1 MTDFIIRWDAP
12 TTLAAARN
20 WGFEADTVP
29 LAGGGFVVTMPRMGR
44 LEEARGDDSLL
55 YVLDATGALVAET
68 PLDARI
74 DRDDAEID
82 VVALADGGFA
92 VAWTGRAVSRTQAFD
107 ADGTPRG
114 KVAKLDAE
122 GLFTDIDVVATPEG
136 YAVLTEG
143 TVPIPGSADL
153 WEDALGVTV
162 LDRDGVPV
170 GEPVRVYQGIDWVQS
185 PALSTAPGGNL
196 AVYWR
201 SHAGTDPAFEGAEG
215 PGSSRYTHHFV
226 RLDAGGEIAR
236 TVVPPEE
243 WREFG
248 FPNEAAPMVMP
259 LAGGGFSLLV
269 NEGGIEGPP
278 FFRLWSA
285 VLDEDGT
292 LVFPKALLD
301 RSDEDAWPEH
311 VGQTPLAG
319 GGSMAAWIQ
328 QIPGVGG
335 RLFLQRLDA
344 EGETVGERLEFDLG
358 GVGGVD
364 GSSMSWLTN
373 LGVDAL
379 PSGEIVVTWANDANA
394 YADVGRRP
402 SEVLRTA
409 TLELIPVDEG
419 KEDGTD
425 EDDVLAG
432 SADGD
437 VVRAG
442 EGADTVDGRGG
453 ADVLRGQAGA
463 DLLLGG
469 AGEDKL
475 VGGGGADTLDGGAG
489 EDKLRG
495 KGGDDELR
503 GGAGDDR
510 IKGDGGDDVIE
521 GGAGRDKV
529 KGGEG
534 ADAFVLRLGDEH
546 LRVRDFDPSEDEIRI
561 ETWVAEASKVKG
573 LIRDY
578 GEVRDGDAVFEFD
591 TGPGFGSLET
601 TLRIDGIDDLDAL
614 RDAIVLI

>member
-1 MTDFIIRWDAP
+1 MTDFVIRWDAP
-12 TTLAAARN
+12 TTLGVARS

-68 PLDARI
+68 PLDPKI
-74 DRDDAEID
+74 DRDDAEIE

-92 VAWTGRAVSRTQAFD
+92 VAWTGRAISRTQAFD

-114 KVAKLDAE
+114 EVAKLDAE

-136 YAVLTEG
+136 YAVLTKG
-143 TVPIPGSADL
+143 TVPIPGGADL

-162 LDRDGVPV
+162 LDRDGVPA

-185 PALSTAPGGNL
+185 PALSAAPGGDL
-196 AVYWR
+196 AIYWW
-201 SHAGTDPAFEGAEG
+201 SDAGTDPAFEGAEG
-215 PGSSRYTHHFV
+215 PGSSQHMHHFV
-226 RLDAGGEIAR
+226 RLDAGGGIAR
-236 TVVPPEE
+236 TVVPPQE

-248 FPNEAAPMVMP
+248 FPNGAAPMVMP

-269 NEGGIEGPP
+269 NEGWIEGPP

-328 QIPGVGG
+328 QIPGVEG

-394 YADVGRRP
+394 YANVGGP
-402 SEVLRTA
+402 SSEVLRA
-409 TLELIPVDEG
+409 TTLRLIPVDEG
-419 KEDGTD
+419 EDGTGG
-425 EDDVLAG
+425 DDVIAG
-432 SADGD
+432 SAEDD

-442 EGADTVDGRGG
+442 EGADTVDGRAGD
-453 ADVLRGQAGA
+453 DVLRGQAGA

-469 AGEDKL
+469 EGEDRL

-489 EDKLRG
+489 DDEIRG
-495 KGGDDELR
+495 KAGHDALR

-510 IKGDGGDDVIE
+510 IRGGGGDDVIE
-521 GGAGRDKV
+521 GGAGRDRV

-534 ADAFVLRLGDEH
+534 ADVFVLRAGDEH
-546 LRVRDFDPSEDEIRI
+546 LRIRDFDPAEDEIRI
-561 ETWVAEASKVKG
+561 EAWVTEASGVKG
-573 LIRDY
+573 LIRDH

-601 TLRIDGIDDLDAL
+601 TLRIDGIDDLDVL
-614 RDAIVLI
+614 RGVMVLI